1 MNNNFQIDAH
11 WSIVDE
17 TETDQAAVSR
27 HVGLSPDD
35 RKAYRLAVAIS
46 LVTIGLLISFM

>member
-1 MNNNFQIDAH
+1 MDNLQIDAH
-11 WSIVDE
+11 WSIIDE
-17 TETDQAAVSR
+17 TVVAPPATGP
-27 HVGLSPDD
+27 VGLSPDD